1 MIHKAYRPKL
11 RTPARCTVQNRFI
24 FNWSSVTK
32 GESEPR
38 LPVQKSILR
47 AYLKPIRR
55 LMKTESTTIDINIEV
70 QLLGEKT
77 KYAAGSEQV
86 QVTMTTSWL
95 ELEVTEGVRQLW
107 PPTSSNYDLE
117 FTVNLSV
124 DCKTVKK
131 VPAIFIDPTGIE
143 LSNARRRQRYESFQP
158 LFLMF
163 FNDAYVKEIVYNE
176 TTTAEEEQS
185 DNEILQADSGSVGNR
200 AKRSSTSCEP
210 VDYMVS
216 FEQLYLDYVLLP
228 SLYNARQ
235 CIGSCSHNTL
245 TGNHQLGTNHANIM
259 AGAYEVFQLQG
270 GLHDVNGN
278 VQSAKQPCCVP
289 TRYRSESLIVHVEA
303 SLDLRVYPAMS
314 VSECG
319 CG

>member
-1 MIHKAYRPKL
+1 MLHKAYRPKP
-11 RTPARCTVQNRFI
+11 RSPAKCTVQNRFI
-24 FNWSSVTK
+24 FNWKSVTK
-32 GESEPR
+32 GES

-55 LMKTESTTIDINIEV
+55 LMKTDPTTIDIDIEV

-77 KYAAGSEQV
+77 KYAAGSERV
-86 QVTMTTSWL
+86 QVTMSTSWL
-95 ELEVTEGVRQLW
+95 ELEVTEGVKQLW

-131 VPAIFIDPTGIE
+131 VPAIFIDPTEIQ
-143 LSNARRRQRYESFQP
+143 LSNARRRQRHESFQP

-176 TTTAEEEQS
+176 TATAEEERS
-185 DNEILQADSGSVGNR
+185 DNEFPQANGNR
-200 AKRSSTSCEP
+200 AKRSSSCKVEN
-210 VDYMVS
+210 YMVS
-216 FEQLYLDYVLLP
+216 FAQLYLDYIVSP
-228 SLYNARQ
+228 RMYNARQ

-259 AGAYEVFQLQG
+259 AGAYAVFKDDP
-270 GLHDVNGN
+270 HNVNGL
-278 VQSAKQPCCVP
+278 VQTAKQPCCVP
-289 TRYRSESLIVHVEA
+289 TRYSSTTLVVNVGG
-303 SLDLRVYPAMS
+303 SLDYKVYPAMR

-319 CG
+319 CR